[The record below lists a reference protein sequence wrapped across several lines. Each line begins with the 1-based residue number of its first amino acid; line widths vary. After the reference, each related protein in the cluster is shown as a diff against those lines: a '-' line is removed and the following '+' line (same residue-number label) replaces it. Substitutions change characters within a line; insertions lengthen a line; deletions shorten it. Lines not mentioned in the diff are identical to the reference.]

1 MSNKINVLLVLLGL
15 CSVLYS
21 CEKSNLAENKETFR
35 TEGEQVSNCIF
46 MNARNSEAA
55 IGSS

>member
-46 MNARNSEAA
+46 DLMLEARCRP
-55 IGSS
+55 